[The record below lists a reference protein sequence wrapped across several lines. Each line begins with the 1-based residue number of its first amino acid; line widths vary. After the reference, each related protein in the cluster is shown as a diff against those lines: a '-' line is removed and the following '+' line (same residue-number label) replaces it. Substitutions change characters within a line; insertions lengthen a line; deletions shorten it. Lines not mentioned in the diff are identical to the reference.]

1 MKTSHFR
8 TAIVATLLLGVGYI
22 ASADRPTT
30 TVHGYVLDSACAFT
44 KDLQKPVSQQCA
56 IACAKAG
63 SPLVILADDGNIYW
77 PIAETTPSSSQNAKL
92 LPFAGEKVVATGK
105 VYKRGGSTAIVIDTI
120 GAQSGQN

>member
-63 SPLVILADDGNIYW
+63 SPLVILGDDGNIYW
-77 PIAETTPSSSQNAKL
+77 PIADTVPSSGQNAKL

-105 VYKRGGSTAIVIDTI
+105 VYKRGGSTAIVIDKI
-120 GAQSGQN
+120 AAQSGQN

>member
-1 MKTSHFR
+1 M
-8 TAIVATLLLGVGYI
+8 ATLLLGVGYI